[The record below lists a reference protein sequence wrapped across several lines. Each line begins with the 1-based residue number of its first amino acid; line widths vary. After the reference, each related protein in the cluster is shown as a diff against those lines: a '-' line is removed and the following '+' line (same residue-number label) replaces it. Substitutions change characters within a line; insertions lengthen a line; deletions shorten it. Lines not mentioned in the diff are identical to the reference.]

1 MKGGLQTNT
10 TPRNSAAPDS
20 ALGMVILS
28 RSTRAEREMVTTGH
42 AKMMHSASG
51 TAIRVKLVMEQQS
64 MRPAAAPDHRGHII
78 HYVSLWVPC
87 SRMNIFC
94 LRGPGRRL
102 SLL

>member
-28 RSTRAEREMVTTGH
+28 RRMRADREMVTTGH
-42 AKMMHSASG
+42 AKMMQSASG

-64 MRPAAAPDHRGHII
+64 MRPAAAPDHMVSHYTLCGHSG
-78 HYVSLWVPC
+78 YLAV
-87 SRMNIFC
+87 
-94 LRGPGRRL
+94 G
-102 SLL
+102 